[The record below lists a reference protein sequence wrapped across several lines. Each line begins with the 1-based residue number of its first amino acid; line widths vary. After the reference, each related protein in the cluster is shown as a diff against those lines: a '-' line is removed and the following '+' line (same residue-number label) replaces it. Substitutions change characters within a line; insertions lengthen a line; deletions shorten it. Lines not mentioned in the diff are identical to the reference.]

1 MRVVQQSSS
10 THLGAEPLLSRREAF
25 SMGAAA
31 LFGVALLRP
40 EPAQATAATIESDN
54 AITKMEMPH
63 VSINMGCVVA
73 GYGTVAS
80 TMMDLQG
87 TASELNVC
95 ASLTEVV
102 EDADIS
108 SSMLMTEA
116 TSTNTEL
123 GVESFQ
129 DATASSLQD
138 MLTTSTNSPTA
149 TSALEEMMEETMRS
163 V

>member
-1 MRVVQQSSS
+1 
-10 THLGAEPLLSRREAF
+10 
-25 SMGAAA
+25 
-31 LFGVALLRP
+31 
-40 EPAQATAATIESDN
+40 
-54 AITKMEMPH
+54 MEMPH

-80 TMMDLQG
+80 TMLDLQG
-87 TASELNVC
+87 TASELNAADVVS
-95 ASLTEVV
+95 ASLVEVV

-108 SSMLMTEA
+108 SSMLMAEA

-138 MLTTSTNSPTA
+138 MLTTSTTSPTA